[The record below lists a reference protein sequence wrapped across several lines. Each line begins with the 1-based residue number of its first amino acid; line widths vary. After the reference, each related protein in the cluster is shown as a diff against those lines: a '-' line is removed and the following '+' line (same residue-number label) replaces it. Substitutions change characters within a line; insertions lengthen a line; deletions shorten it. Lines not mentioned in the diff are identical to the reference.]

1 MLFCVI
7 VGETSTNGLEMSL
20 CHLKLNS
27 GSHKILLNTGCPIP
41 RVQRS
46 AHNGTDQLIQ
56 THIDA
61 VRMIAPSVLL
71 FLQTNVPQFGC
82 MTLCVFCIDI
92 YYSPCDRGKT
102 WSYFESMSKITTC
115 SPNEFFAKRKSVKNW
130 AAFIRDQE
138 TRFMFL
144 YQDHA
149 LLCSVYPYI
158 AFMEHTQV
166 NNTQVPKYL

>member
-1 MLFCVI
+1 MRLQALIVYWQELHAKSNRRVECDKCCMLFCVI

-102 WSYFESMSKITTC
+102 
-115 SPNEFFAKRKSVKNW
+115 
-130 AAFIRDQE
+130 
-138 TRFMFL
+138 
-144 YQDHA
+144 
-149 LLCSVYPYI
+149 
-158 AFMEHTQV
+158 
-166 NNTQVPKYL
+166 